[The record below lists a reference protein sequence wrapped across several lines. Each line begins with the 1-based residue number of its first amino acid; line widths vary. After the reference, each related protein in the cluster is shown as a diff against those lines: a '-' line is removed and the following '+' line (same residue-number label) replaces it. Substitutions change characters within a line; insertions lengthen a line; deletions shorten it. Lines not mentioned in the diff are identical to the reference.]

1 MKRLYLLLLMVF
13 LLTACNGSGAPASQ
27 ATLPPPV
34 VNTTRAPDP
43 QPAVSEFLELWKAED
58 YAAMYER
65 LSRVSRDAIS
75 LEDFTKLFKDTA
87 ISLTL
92 KNLDYTIQSV
102 VTDISSAK
110 AAYTI
115 QYHTNLFTDIK
126 TSTEMNLTLEDN
138 TWKIVWDDSIIFYE
152 MKGGNRLRLDSQV
165 PARGDIYDRN
175 GQIIAGQTQAYA
187 IGIVPG
193 EIKSNT
199 TLLREL
205 SALTGRTQAEIKS
218 LYEDAGPDWYI
229 PVGEASADQV
239 NARLDALKSA
249 GGIRLSPYTTRLYYE
264 GGIAAQTIGY
274 TLFITKDELEA
285 YKRKGYRGD
294 ERIGASGIE
303 KWGDA
308 YLTGKIGGDLYLVA
322 PDGSII
328 TRIAS
333 APAIPSENITTTLD
347 KDLQLG
353 AEKSIAG
360 FNGAIVVMELNT
372 GRILA
377 MASSPDFDPNI
388 LDPNNVNVS
397 YLTKSPL
404 NDPNNPLLNRAAQ
417 SSYPPG
423 SVFKVIPM
431 AAALESG
438 LYTKDSVYDCQHAF
452 TELPGE
458 PLYDW
463 TYAKELPPSGKLT
476 LQQGLMR
483 SCNPWFY
490 HIGLDL
496 FRQNRPK
503 DVSNMA
509 RAFGLG
515 TATGIGAVAEDPGSI
530 PDPTSDNDAVQLAIG
545 QGAMLVT
552 PLQVVN
558 YYAAIGNGGTL
569 YRPQI
574 IEKIGGTSSEPTI
587 TFTPEIR
594 GKLPLK
600 PETLTDIQEAM
611 RMVVADRRGTARRAF
626 LGLTIPVYGKTGTA
640 QNPAGNPHAWFGGY
654 TAAQNP
660 DRPDIAI
667 VVFAENAGEG
677 SEIAAPIF
685 RRMVELYFFG
695 EANTLFP
702 WESTFY
708 VTRTPTSAVTA
719 TPEGSQQESTPAP

>member
-1 MKRLYLLLLMVF
+1 MKRLYILFILVF
-13 LLTACNGSGAPASQ
+13 LLTACGGNGSPAAQ
-27 ATLPPPV
+27 VTLPPPA
-34 VNTTRAPDP
+34 VNTTSVPDP
-43 QPAVSEFLELWKAED
+43 QPVVAEFLELWKVED
-58 YAAMYER
+58 YPAMYER
-65 LSRVSRDAIS
+65 LTRVSKDAIS
-75 LEDFTKLFKDTA
+75 LDDFTKLFKDTA
-87 ISLTL
+87 MSLTL
-92 KNLDYTIQSV
+92 KNFDYTIQSV
-102 VTDISSAK
+102 ATEVSSAK
-110 AAYTI
+110 AGYTLS
-115 QYHTNLFTDIK
+115 YHTNLFTDIN
-126 TSTEMNLTLEDN
+126 TTTEMILALEDGG
-138 TWKIVWDDSIIFYE
+138 WKIVWDDSILFLE

-175 GQIIAGQTQAYA
+175 GEVIAGQTQAYA

-193 EIKSNT
+193 EVTSNT

-205 SALTGRTQAEIKS
+205 SALTGRTQAEIRS

-264 GGIAAQTIGY
+264 GGIASQTVGY
-274 TLFITKDELEA
+274 TLFISKEELEA

-303 KWGDA
+303 KWGDP

-333 APAIPSENITTTLD
+333 APAIPSENIFTTLD
-347 KDLQLG
+347 KYLQLG

-360 FNGAIVVMELNT
+360 FNGAIVVMEMST

-397 YLTKSPL
+397 YMTDSPL
-404 NDPNNPLLNRAAQ
+404 ADPDNPQLNRAAQ

-438 LYTKDSVYDCQHAF
+438 LYTKETTYDCKHEF
-452 TELPGE
+452 TELPGD

-463 TYAKELPPSGKLT
+463 TYAKELPPSGILN
-476 LQQGLMR
+476 LQEGLMR

-509 RAFGLG
+509 RGFGLG

-530 PDPTSDNDAVQLAIG
+530 PDPASDNDAVQLAIG

-552 PLQVVN
+552 PLQVVD
-558 YYAAIGNGGTL
+558 YFAALGNGGTL
-569 YRPQI
+569 YRPQV
-574 IEKIGGTSSEPTI
+574 IEKIGGADTEPTI
-587 TFTPEIR
+587 TFTPEVR
-594 GKLPLK
+594 GTLPIK

-611 RMVVADRRGTARRAF
+611 RMVVASQRGTARRAF
-626 LGLTIPVYGKTGTA
+626 LGLTVPVYGKTGTA
-640 QNPAGNPHAWFGGY
+640 QNPAGDPHAWFGGY
-654 TAAQNP
+654 TFAENP

-695 EANTLFP
+695 EPNILFP
-702 WESTFY
+702 WESSFY
-708 VTRTPTSAVTA
+708 VTRTPTSPFTA
-719 TPEGSQQESTPAP
+719 TPEGGAQESTPAP